1 MPDIVAICSHTHYGD
16 NSKRP
21 NKRMQSDFGKLR
33 LPQPLMRALACSMVY
48 ALSSLDNSFKDHSC
62 K

>member
-16 NSKRP
+16 NCKRP

-33 LPQPLMRALACSMVY
+33 LPQPLMRSVMRKMKR
-48 ALSSLDNSFKDHSC
+48 D
-62 K
+62 